1 MHRAPPRRLL
11 QEIAL
16 VAVIAVVGRAHPRD
30 ALEARNALLRGEGV
44 EDAGGELVAGAAG
57 GVAAELVVV
66 DAALG
71 GRGGGGEGAEGA
83 EVGLEEGGEG
93 GEGGGEVEGEGV
105 GGDAVVVEVAAG
117 GTVSLGGGL
126 KNMIC

>member
-16 VAVIAVVGRAHPRD
+16 VPVIPVVGRAHPRD
-30 ALEARNALLRGEGV
+30 ALEARDALLRGEGV
-44 EDAGGELVAGAAG
+44 EDPRGELVAGAAG

-71 GRGGGGEGAEGA
+71 GRGGGGEGA

-117 GTVSLGGGL
+117 GTVSWGCGL
-126 KNMIC
+126 QDMIC

>member
-1 MHRAPPRRLL
+1 MHRAARRRLQ

-16 VAVIAVVGRAHPRD
+16 VAVVAVGGRAHPRD
-30 ALEARNALLRGEGV
+30 ALEARDALLRGEGV
-44 EDAGGELVAGAAG
+44 QDAGGELAAGAAR

-66 DAALG
+66 GAAG
-71 GRGGGGEGAEGA
+71 GEGA

-117 GTVSLGGGL
+117 GTVSGGCGL
-126 KNMIC
+126 EDLIG